1 LGDFLV
7 DELPPK
13 EVFGYTKIT
22 FQVPQIHEII
32 ISIHLGLRSAES
44 GKLSISPRLVYWLAN
59 VFANGWSI
67 APHKRKT
74 NLLEALTETLLFNYR
89 DIKQEIVHTL
99 LLEKYGVS
107 KKWVITMDRRQ
118 DSNATSTPTS
128 TPKGKSGPSA
138 QDRYCA
144 RSLRGGA
151 KKPRGNRE
159 E

>member
-1 LGDFLV
+1 M
-7 DELPPK
+7 
-13 EVFGYTKIT
+13 
-22 FQVPQIHEII
+22 PQNHETI

-59 VFANGWSI
+59 VFPNGWSI

-118 DSNATSTPTS
+118 DSNATSTRS
-128 TPKGKSGPSA
+128 
-138 QDRYCA
+138 
-144 RSLRGGA
+144 RSLKGA
-151 KKPRGNRE
+151 SWTEDRTQMRLRLRLRLQKEKVDLRLRIVTVPE
-159 E
+159 V